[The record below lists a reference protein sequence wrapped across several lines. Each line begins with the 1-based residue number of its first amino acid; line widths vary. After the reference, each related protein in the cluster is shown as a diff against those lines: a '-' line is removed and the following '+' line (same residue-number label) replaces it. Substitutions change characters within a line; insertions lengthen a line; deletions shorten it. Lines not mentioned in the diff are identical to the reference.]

1 MLLLAS
7 GGQRLIVAFRLA
19 AAAVG
24 GGAASLGF
32 APFRWALATWAA
44 VGLLIWL
51 AATAPGR
58 GTALWSGYLFG
69 LAYFATLLW
78 WIIPVELVGYV
89 PLVLLQAVSYWGLAA
104 AVYRFRDASPPRLV
118 LAAAG
123 SLAFMEFL
131 RVRWPVGGF
140 PWGLP
145 GLAVSPTPL
154 RAASQWVGATGW
166 TVILTALAATAVLWV
181 MRRVSWRIPAAAAAV
196 AAALAAAGAIW
207 PAVADGPARTAA
219 IVQGNSPCPMVRCA
233 GEREAIYRSHLQL
246 TRDISPGPDLVVW
259 AESSTGGPA
268 DPLRNERTA
277 AEIGE
282 EARRLGAPLLV
293 GGDLD
298 NGPGSFINVNLL
310 FNREGEL
317 AGEYRKRH
325 PVPFGEFVPL
335 RPVLDWIPAI
345 ARVPRDMARG
355 EGPVWFD
362 MDGVRIASVISY
374 EGAYARYE
382 REAAAGGARLLVVAT
397 NEASFG
403 TSPVSDQFLDISR
416 LRAAELGTDIVHAAV
431 TGRSAIVHADG
442 RVTGPTDLFESIVLT
457 GEAGVRTAG
466 PTLYARWGDWLQ
478 VAAMVGWAGM
488 WVGSIA
494 ARRRLRLWRRR

>member
-1 MLLLAS
+1 MS
-7 GGQRLIVAFRLA
+7 GQRLIVPARLA
-19 AAAVG
+19 AAALA
-24 GGAASLGF
+24 GASASLGF
-32 APFRWALATWAA
+32 APYRWAPATWLA
-44 VGLLIWL
+44 VGCLIWL

-69 LAYFATLLW
+69 LAYFAALLW

-89 PLVLLQAVSYWGLAA
+89 PLVLLQALSYWGLAA
-104 AVYRFRDASPPRLV
+104 AVYRFREAPPARFV

-123 SLAFMEFL
+123 SLALMEFL

-145 GLAVSPTPL
+145 GLTVSPTPL

-166 TVILTALAATAVLWV
+166 TVILTALVAAAALWA
-181 MRRVSWRIPAAAAAV
+181 MRRVSWRLPAAAAV
-196 AAALAAAGAIW
+196 AIAGLAAAGAVW
-207 PAVADGPARTAA
+207 PATADGPSRTVA

-233 GEREAIYRSHLQL
+233 GEREAIYRSHLRL
-246 TRDISPGPDLVVW
+246 TRALPPGPDLVVW

-268 DPLRNERTA
+268 DPLRNEGTA

-310 FNREGEL
+310 FNKEGEL

-335 RPVLDWIPAI
+335 RPLLDWIPAI
-345 ARVPRDMARG
+345 DRVPRDMARG

-362 MDGVRIASVISY
+362 LDGLSFASVISY

-403 TSPVSDQFLDISR
+403 TSPVSDQFLDITR

-442 RVTGPTDLFESIVLT
+442 RVTGPTGLFETTVLV

-478 VAAMVGWAGM
+478 VAAIVGWAGL
-488 WVGSIA
+488 WAGSMA
-494 ARRRLRLWRRR
+494 TRRRR